1 MNPVKIRVEDKYVR
15 AVEGGTGGAKTG
27 GNYAASLL
35 AAEEAHASGFTQV
48 LWLDGAHRKYVDEV
62 GTMNIMMRIG
72 DEVLTPPLTTGTILP
87 GVTRDSVLT
96 LLREWGV
103 RVSERPIAIDEVI
116 EAAHRGTLREVWGTG
131 TAAVIS
137 PVGELA
143 YRGERL
149 VIGSGRIGELTQ
161 KLYDAIVDIQ
171 YARVPDT
178 RGWTVAV

>member
-1 MNPVKIRVEDKYVR
+1 
-15 AVEGGTGGAKTG
+15 
-27 GNYAASLL
+27 
-35 AAEEAHASGFTQV
+35 
-48 LWLDGAHRKYVDEV
+48 
-62 GTMNIMMRIG
+62 MRIG

-103 RVSERPIAIDEVI
+103 HVSERPIAIDEVI
-116 EAAHRGTLREVWGTG
+116 EAAHRGMLREVWGTG

-143 YRGERL
+143 YKGERL
-149 VIGSGRIGELTQ
+149 VIGSGGIGELTQ
-161 KLYDAIVDIQ
+161 KLYHAIVDIQ
-171 YARVPDT
+171 YAGVPDT